1 MAIKLYRHKGDN
13 GRWGYVDED
22 GDWVIKPRYTD
33 AAEDFCEGLALVRL
47 DEKSGFIDQTGKEVV
62 PCIYDYAW
70 DFCEGFARVELDDK
84 RGYIKPDGSWLVKPK
99 FDDAE
104 DFSEGFAA
112 VKLDGKWGYIKSDGK
127 WLVKPRFYD
136 AGPFEYGIAVVEDD
150 DFYVIDKTG
159 KRALARGE
167 KLSLVRGTNGL
178 YGLGVIY
185 DESETE
191 SRIRWVIKPRFD
203 KGFEWDSYIVVRE
216 EVGLWGIIGCSCGAW
231 EGHYDFIEENDDDY
245 CLDCY
250 SDDNVLHFYP
260 DGIRRDE
267 DEDDNEYEDD
277 DE

>member
-1 MAIKLYRHKGDN
+1 MCVCYELKLKLMEENKKLTVKIGEN
-13 GRWGYVDED
+13 GKFGFIDEA
-22 GDWVIKPRYTD
+22 GNWVIKPKFSE
-33 AAEDFCEGLALVRL
+33 ANDF
-47 DEKSGFIDQTGKEVV
+47 T
-62 PCIYDYAW
+62 
-70 DFCEGFARVELDDK
+70 EGFARVELDYHLY
-84 RGYIKPDGSWLVKPK
+84 GFIKPDGSWLVKPK
-99 FDDAE
+99 FKEAS

-112 VKLDGKWGYIKSDGK
+112 VLLDGKWGYIKSDGK

-136 AGPFEYGIAVVEDD
+136 AGSFEYGIAVVEDD

-167 KLSLVRGTNGL
+167 KLSLVKGTNGL

-185 DESETE
+185 DDSETE

-216 EVGLWGIIGCSCGAW
+216 DVGLWGIIGCSCGAW

-245 CLDCY
+245 CLNCY
-250 SDDNVLHFYP
+250 SDDNILHFYP
-260 DGIRRDE
+260 DGIRHEEDE